1 MTDEMENNTL
11 REAPQRDEMIEQYG
25 FELGNRLYQIAWKRW
40 MEAQNEMISKLAVE
54 LRRSAYKL
62 EAILKRE
69 KLGRMP

>member
-1 MTDEMENNTL
+1 
-11 REAPQRDEMIEQYG
+11 MIEQYG
-25 FELGNRLYQIAWKRW
+25 FELDNRLYQIAWKRW

-69 KLGRMP
+69 KLGRRP